1 MITLSDI
8 PARGTSFL
16 RPQFAIFLGA
26 LATAPWWIVAIGFY
40 PYLGIEL
47 VIWILFAMGFNL
59 LFGYAGLHSFGHGAY
74 LGLGAYAFGLF
85 QKYVAVSL
93 WGGLAAAV
101 GAAALG
107 GAVAAALLSHRRGI
121 YYALMSIGLGQIFW
135 FSAMKLHGV
144 TGGEDGLLG
153 IPRPPLEL
161 GVFSVD
167 LNDNIAFYLFC
178 AGLLAFS
185 MLFLWRLV
193 NAPFGRVLQ
202 AIRQSETRARF
213 LGYEVWRYK
222 WAAFTLSAAFAGLA
236 GALLAMAQQSAYPDV
251 MSVHQSGLIV
261 MMVLIG
267 GGLVSFW
274 GPVFGVIVYFV
285 ARDVIGGLTET
296 WLLWFGLL
304 FMVTV
309 MVRPEGVAGLLH
321 ILSRTAWRP
330 SATAARLRVEV
341 R

>member
-1 MITLSDI
+1 VITLADI
-8 PARGTSFL
+8 PARGASFL
-16 RPQFAIFLGA
+16 RPQFAIFLLA

-40 PYLGIEL
+40 SYLGIEL
-47 VIWILFAMGFNL
+47 AIWILFAMGFNL

-85 QKYVAVSL
+85 QKYLAVSL
-93 WGGLAAAV
+93 WGGLAAAIL
-101 GAAALG
+101 AAAIG

-121 YYALMSIGLGQIFW
+121 YYALMSIGLGQILW
-135 FSAMKLHGV
+135 FSAIKLHGV

-153 IPRPPLEL
+153 IPRPPLDL
-161 GVFSVD
+161 GLWQVD
-167 LNDNIAFYLFC
+167 LNGNVAFYYFC
-178 AGLLAFS
+178 AALLTLS
-185 MLFLWRLV
+185 LLFLWRLV

-202 AIRQSETRARF
+202 AIRQNETRARF

-274 GPVFGVIVYFV
+274 GPVLGVIVYFL

-304 FMVTV
+304 FMAMVI
-309 MVRPEGVAGLLH
+309 VRPEGVAGLLH
-321 ILSRTAWRP
+321 MLSRPAWRP
-330 SATAARLRVEV
+330 AVVTARLRAEA

>member
-1 MITLSDI
+1 VITLSDI
-8 PARGTSFL
+8 PARGASVL
-16 RPQFAIFLGA
+16 RPQFAIFLVA

-40 PYLGIEL
+40 PYLAIEL
-47 VIWILFAMGFNL
+47 AIWILFAMGFNL

-85 QKYVAVSL
+85 QKYLAVSL
-93 WGGLAAAV
+93 LGGLAAAV
-101 GAAALG
+101 VAAALG

-121 YYALMSIGLGQIFW
+121 YYALMSIGVGQVLW
-135 FSAMKLHGV
+135 FSAMKLHGI

-153 IPRPPLEL
+153 IPRPPLNL
-161 GVFSVD
+161 GFAQVD
-167 LNDNIAFYLFC
+167 LNDNVSFYFFC
-178 AGLLAFS
+178 AGLLALA

-202 AIRQSETRARF
+202 AIRQNETRARF
-213 LGYEVWRYK
+213 LGYEVWRFK

-236 GALLAMAQQSAYPDV
+236 GGLLAMAQNSAYPDV

-274 GPVFGVIVYFV
+274 GPVFGVITYFL

-304 FMVTV
+304 FMVMV
-309 MVRPEGVAGLLH
+309 MARPEGVAGLLH
-321 ILSRTAWRP
+321 MLPRRAVRP
-330 SATAARLRVEV
+330 ATATVSLRAEAR
-341 R
+341 